1 MDSKTRMNIFLIVQI
16 ATVPKDPRK
25 TSQKGYMS
33 NPNNH
38 ELTEIVVVRRGL
50 RDKDRRNSI
59 VLDLTEEKVVKDIYS
74 ADKTTT
80 FDEYFKHFYEGFG
93 DYINESVNK
102 LNENI

>member
-1 MDSKTRMNIFLIVQI
+1 
-16 ATVPKDPRK
+16 
-25 TSQKGYMS
+25 MS

>member
-25 TSQKGYMS
+25 TSQK
-33 NPNNH
+33 
-38 ELTEIVVVRRGL
+38 
-50 RDKDRRNSI
+50 
-59 VLDLTEEKVVKDIYS
+59 
-74 ADKTTT
+74 
-80 FDEYFKHFYEGFG
+80 DEYFKHFYEGFG